1 MPAKRVNT
9 DPDKVCNIRLF
20 SSPRTPGEVPSKLF
34 VWVGVVYETAG
45 KSLTTRFA
53 IQQRTEALHEAE
65 MKHQRE
71 ALESTIIVKD
81 EEVRRTRVRSTM
93 LRDDVATIR
102 TQLSQQTDRYDKL
115 SKQHT
120 EARSKLVASTRKSD
134 EQEKKLKA
142 QAREILNLKVLDDA
156 I

>member
-1 MPAKRVNT
+1 
-9 DPDKVCNIRLF
+9 
-20 SSPRTPGEVPSKLF
+20 
-34 VWVGVVYETAG
+34 
-45 KSLTTRFA
+45 
-53 IQQRTEALHEAE
+53 

-81 EEVRRTRVRSTM
+81 EKVRRTRVRSTM